1 MDMSSIMSCLYSIV
15 SSMNINWILLGALVI
30 NIFALVVNIFAFLS
44 ARLAMRRQVHALDLS
59 SYFKFTEKFANK
71 WRKFKNA
78 DEKDKEFEFVEVLNL
93 LETASHLYNRRII
106 HGATRNMVRDYLR
119 EVIRDVFQNEYAKE
133 VISKNHSGPDTYAHI
148 RQFARSNNLDGIVM
162 NP

>member
-1 MDMSSIMSCLYSIV
+1 MSSIMSCLYSIV
-15 SSMNINWILLGALVI
+15 SSMNTNWIFIG
-30 NIFALVVNIFAFLS
+30 ALVVNIFAFLS
-44 ARLAMRRQVHALDLS
+44 AAWAIHRQTHALDLS
-59 SYFKFTEKFANK
+59 SYFQFTEQFSNK
-71 WRKFKNA
+71 WREFKNA
-78 DEKDKEFEFVEVLNL
+78 EKKDKEFEFVEVLNL

-133 VISKNHSGPDTYAHI
+133 VISKNYSGPDTYAHI